1 MRKFSFLI
9 LAYLITYL
17 GLRLIVGDAL
27 GASYVLRDGLLL
39 GLAGA
44 IVFAFNA
51 GRLHREPSPAVRHNW
66 PAMARALWTAG
77 AVTGM
82 AGGALMLTAGDS
94 PAFHALRLTLWGLG
108 LGLMLAGAAW
118 RGPVLAYAPPTHRWD
133 VDEHGE
139 FIRTPLAE
147 GADVEAPDE
156 PQPLTMNRGVLWTS
170 LLIIVLA
177 GTFFRFWRLGELPG
191 GCVGAEC
198 ELGLRLMQGTTPLLE
213 GAPLSPYGWLAQA
226 FFGLT
231 DQGLLALRLAAA
243 VIGTLTLPVFY
254 LAAAQAGGSMAG
266 LLAAALLALSPWHIV
281 ASRGAQPWIA
291 LPLLLSLGAW
301 ALLRGVHGMERDWA
315 GRGWWALAGVSLG
328 ATGLVAP
335 PLFYAFWFW
344 ASVSILALLIYGRCN
359 LRAAA
364 FPLLMLA
371 AGVLAASLPA
381 LAFRG
386 DAPALGDLG
395 DGLLRMIT
403 GLLADGG
410 GRAAPLLLTASV
422 AALAV
427 DGGGALAR
435 RVQRPMAGV
444 LLLGAIALGGG
455 AALLDPETTQPAAI
469 LLALAV
475 PLLLLAT
482 VALDQLVGSFARAWR
497 RLISPAALL
506 AALLGIMLLLAG
518 RQALQTTRNLERL
531 AGADDPALSAMAD
544 YLARTFD
551 AGNPQS
557 IPENVQIFAPPALFD
572 APSARLRAGALL
584 ASPRLQP
591 LTDMDDLIGAT
602 AAGAEIQALLPGD
615 DQALSALLTDFYPGG
630 QTTPETD
637 DEGTL
642 LFTRFTA
649 DEGAASFQPGL
660 AGTVYAGIDFTDPA
674 GERWDGPLIMEW
686 AASPPPNG
694 PFSVLWNGSLLTPTS
709 GRYTFTVEGADQP
722 GIVFSLWLDGRIILD
737 SSLGEYERSEL
748 LAGGRN
754 TLTMRYVSEDGSP
767 PTLTVRWTRP
777 NGVVEPIPRA
787 ALVSPPLPDLGLL
800 AEYYAND
807 QFVGPAVALR
817 KEMIIG
823 TPVPVDGATA
833 VRWRGK
839 LAASR
844 AGEYLLSMVA
854 DGRRQLVIDGRT
866 LIDSDLAGP
875 PAPGSALS
883 DYNEALV
890 YLDQGWH
897 DIEVRFVPAG
907 PDSQLRLLWQP
918 PGGDPALLPATY
930 LTPVQGA
937 ITAADAPL
945 PPPPPL
951 VDEQLGDDAFALSR
965 LASQRPPQQVAPPDG
980 LTPLP
985 AILDWQTSAGCG
997 DAPSQLARPH
1007 GAAMDIAAGRIYV
1020 ADTANRRIVVYDMAG
1035 QVQAIIA
1042 DERLLEVSDIGLAP
1056 DRGLLALD
1064 GDQGQLWR
1072 VDPEAQTVEPLSVAT
1087 SFYHP
1092 RGLGVDGLGMMAVA
1106 DTGGARVVVM
1116 EPGGGMVA
1124 QFGGQ
1129 GTPFGAGQPVDA
1141 LLGDA
1146 LWSITAEDGRLW
1158 NLYLDASFTAVG
1170 KAVTMDG
1177 PHLAGLA
1184 DGSFFLTDPAR
1195 RTLFYHR
1202 ANGRPSAQFAYPDVF
1217 DLPTGV
1223 AAARDDEIIRLAVVD
1238 TARCT
1243 LSLWRV
1249 PVDALGE

>member
-1 MRKFSFLI
+1 MRKFSFLL

-17 GLRLIVGDAL
+17 GLRLIAGDAL
-27 GASYVLRDGLLL
+27 GAGYVLRDGLLL
-39 GLAGA
+39 GLIGA
-44 IVFAFNA
+44 AIFALNA
-51 GRLHREPSPAVRHNW
+51 GPLHRAHGPAVRHGW
-66 PAMARALWTAG
+66 PSMGRALWAAG
-77 AVTGM
+77 AV
-82 AGGALMLTAGDS
+82 AGLTAAALMLTAAGG
-94 PAFHALRLTLWGLG
+94 PALHALRLTLWLLG

-118 RGPVLAYAPPTHRWD
+118 RGPVLTYAPPTHRWD
-133 VDEHGE
+133 VDEHGD
-139 FIRTPLAE
+139 FIRTPVSEDADAE
-147 GADVEAPDE
+147 TPADPRFPAIG
-156 PQPLTMNRGVLWTS
+156 RGVLWTS

-177 GTFFRFWRLGELPG
+177 GAFFRFWRLGDLPG

-198 ELGLRLMQGTTPLLE
+198 ELGLRLMQGTTPLME
-213 GAPLSPYGWLAQA
+213 GAPASPYGWLAQV
-226 FFGLT
+226 FFGIT

-243 VIGTLTLPVFY
+243 VIGTLTIPIFY

-266 LLAAALLALSPWHIV
+266 ILATALLALSPWHIV

-301 ALLRGVHGMERDWA
+301 TLLRGVHGMERDWA

-328 ATGLVAP
+328 AAGLVAP
-335 PLFYAFWFW
+335 PLLYALWLW
-344 ASVSILALLIYGRCN
+344 LAAGMLALLIYGRRD

-364 FPLLMLA
+364 LPLSMLA
-371 AGVLAASLPA
+371 VGALATSLPA
-381 LAFRG
+381 LAFQG
-386 DAPALGDLG
+386 DAPALAGLD
-395 DGLLRMIT
+395 DGFLRLIT
-403 GLLADGG
+403 GLLAGG
-410 GRAAPLLLTASV
+410 GRAGPVLLAAGV
-422 AALAV
+422 AALV
-427 DGGGALAR
+427 FDGGGALVR
-435 RVQRPMAGV
+435 RLRRPMAGV
-444 LLLGAIALGGG
+444 LLLAALILGGG
-455 AALLDPETTQPAAI
+455 AALLDPETTQPAA
-469 LLALAV
+469 LTLALAV

-482 VALDQLVGSFARAWR
+482 VALDQLAGSFAYAWR

-506 AALLGIMLLLAG
+506 AALLGIILLLAG
-518 RQALQTTRNLERL
+518 GRALKTTRTLERL

-551 AGNPQS
+551 AGDDQS
-557 IPENVQIFAPPALFD
+557 IPENMRIFAPPALFD

-591 LTDMDDLIGAT
+591 LADLEDTLQAT
-602 AAGAEIQALLPGD
+602 AAGIDIQMLLSGD
-615 DQALSALLTDFYPGG
+615 DQALLTLLADFYPGG
-630 QTTPETD
+630 QREPVYDE
-637 DEGTL
+637 EGTF
-642 LFTRFTA
+642 LFTHFTA
-649 DEGAASFQPGL
+649 DAGAASFQPGL
-660 AGTVYAGIDFTDPA
+660 VGTVYAGIDFADPA
-674 GERWDGPLIMEW
+674 GERRDGPLVMDW
-686 AASPPPNG
+686 AASSDQPR
-694 PFSVLWNGSLLTPTS
+694 PFSVLWRGSLLTPAS
-709 GRYTFTVEGADQP
+709 GRYTFAVEGADQP
-722 GIVFSLWLDGRIILD
+722 GVSFSLWLGDRIILD
-737 SSLGEYERSEL
+737 SSLGEYEHSEL
-748 LAGGRN
+748 LPRGHDE
-754 TLTMRYVSEDGSP
+754 LTMRYASETGSP
-767 PTLTVRWTRP
+767 PPLTVRWTRP
-777 NGVVEPIPRA
+777 DGTTEPIPRA

-807 QFVGPAVALR
+807 QFAGPVLTLR
-817 KEMIIG
+817 KEMLIG
-823 TPVPVDGATA
+823 TPAPVEGAVA

-875 PAPGSALS
+875 GESALS
-883 DYNEALV
+883 DYNEALI
-890 YLDQGWH
+890 YLTKGWH
-897 DIEVRFVPAG
+897 DLEVRFVPAG

-930 LTPVQGA
+930 LTPVQSA
-937 ITAADAPL
+937 VTAVDASL
-945 PPPPPL
+945 PSPPPL
-951 VDEQLGDDAFALSR
+951 VDEQLGDDEFALSR
-965 LASQRPPQQVAPPDG
+965 LASQRQPQQVAPPDG

-985 AILDWQTSAGCG
+985 AVLEWQTNTGCG
-997 DAPSQLARPH
+997 DDPSQLARPH
-1007 GAAMDIAAGRIYV
+1007 GAAMDLTAGRIYV
-1020 ADTANRRIVVYDMAG
+1020 ADTANRRIVAYDMAG
-1035 QVQAIIA
+1035 QVQAVIA
-1042 DERLLEVSDIGLAP
+1042 DERLREVSDIGLAP

-1072 VDPEAQTVEPLSVAT
+1072 VDPEMQTVEPASAAT

-1092 RGLGVDGLGMMAVA
+1092 RGLDVDGLGMMAVA

-1129 GTPFGAGQPVDA
+1129 ETPFGRGQPVDA
-1141 LLGDA
+1141 LLGNA

-1158 NLYLDASFTAVG
+1158 NLYVDAGFTAVG

-1177 PHLAGLA
+1177 PRLAGLD

-1202 ANGRPSAQFAYPDVF
+1202 PSGQPVAQFAYPDVF
-1217 DLPTGV
+1217 ELPTGV
-1223 AAARDDEIIRLAVVD
+1223 AAARDGDAIRLAVVD